1 MRTTYKQ
8 VVIDRYECYDT
19 ETDMT
24 ATKTKVLDIDVYDI
38 DIDTYNPEELFNNW
52 FGPYNFDEGSNH
64 IITVQLFNTDDDESV
79 DDPVATWKF
88 KYTAR

>member
-8 VVIDRYECYDT
+8 VVIDEYEVYDV
-19 ETDMT
+19 ETDMMD
-24 ATKTKVLDIDVYDI
+24 AKTKVLDIDEYDI
-38 DIDTYNPEELFNNW
+38 DIDTYDPEGLFNDW
-52 FGPYNFDEGSNH
+52 FGSWNFDEGFNH
-64 IITVQLFNTDDDESV
+64 VITVELFKPEDDESV